1 MQQFPLYFAT
11 CDAKAIKIS
20 SPSWEKT
27 PLYSGFGD
35 GIEWIEKCCVPL
47 EKVDSGA
54 LIFSFKEE
62 ISLILK

>member
-11 CDAKAIKIS
+11 CDAPPIKVN
-20 SPSWEKT
+20 SPYLEKT

-35 GIEWIEKCCVPL
+35 GIGWIEKCCVPL
-47 EKVDSGA
+47 EKVDSGV
-54 LIFSFKEE
+54 LIFSFKGE